1 MRSKEVEEA
10 IDTLQN
16 CIADYV
22 IGDFC
27 VGKYCPM
34 ENECK
39 DKDCP
44 FNIAIDKVVVYI
56 SELEEENQKQRG
68 QLNSAF
74 DNGFIHKEKIRDKI
88 KELEDKFDFFA
99 GREHAEW
106 QDGEFDGDVCDDIA
120 LQIKVLKELLDGE

>member
-1 MRSKEVEEA
+1 MRTKEIDEA
-10 IDTLQN
+10 IDMLQN

-44 FNIAIDKVVVYI
+44 FNTAIDKVVEYI
-56 SELEEENQKQRG
+56 EELEKYKRKHSIVKRHYVSKDE
-68 QLNSAF
+68 
-74 DNGFIHKEKIRDKI
+74 IRDKI
-88 KELEDKFDFFA
+88 KELEKQTSTINDKQISKRYSHTQFA
-99 GREHAEW
+99 RECCI
-106 QDGEFDGDVCDDIA
+106 G
-120 LQIKVLKELLDGE
+120 LLKELLEN